1 MTLVEVYFEALR
13 SRARMGDP
21 FAQIEFGFLHRLGEG
36 TPRDM
41 DVVSTHHRRKSVFT
55 LVVTMSQG
63 CFILERV
70 F

>member
-1 MTLVEVYFEALR
+1 
-13 SRARMGDP
+13 MGDP